1 MFNLF
6 SDHIN
11 SDFDFLKKSK
21 LLVCLSGGVDSM
33 VLIDLLRR
41 SNYDVSVAHCN
52 FKLRGDECDLDEKFV
67 KKYCFDNSI
76 QFFSKSFITKLPNH
90 SLQMAARTLRYDWF
104 NELLKNNN
112 KDYILTAHH
121 LDDSLE
127 TFIINLSRASGIEG
141 FTGISPVNDK
151 IVRPLTIFSKKQ
163 ILEYAKNNKIH
174 WREDSTNKKDD
185 YQRNYIR
192 NQIIPLL
199 KKLYPNFLSQSKKTM
214 NFLKNSQLVI
224 DKYIEAVKKEKFVIK
239 NDEITIEKK
248 FIQCNKNDIYNLFK
262 DYGFKNP
269 SEILM
274 LCNSI
279 SGKIIESVSHVLL
292 SDRTNL
298 ILKKKSKEYDQV
310 IKVDMKGIDDPV
322 RICIKTGDFVSK
334 SNSKSI
340 FISKNDIK
348 FPLYLRKLKKGDLI
362 YPLGMKGKKLI
373 SKYFKDEKMSFFDK
387 QNQWL
392 LCNNNEVMWIVGQ
405 RADRRYY
412 KSKGATLKI
421 ELL

>member
-6 SDHIN
+6 SDHVN

-41 SNYDVSVAHCN
+41 LNYDVSVAHCN
-52 FKLRGDECDLDEKFV
+52 FKLRGDESDLDEKFV
-67 KKYCFDNSI
+67 KKYCYDNSI
-76 QFFSKSFITKLPNH
+76 QFFSKSFHTKLPNH

-151 IVRPLTIFSKKQ
+151 IVRLLTVFSKKQ

-239 NDEITIEKK
+239 NDEIIIEKK
-248 FIQCNKNDIYNLFK
+248 FVRCNKNDIYNLFK

-269 SEILM
+269 KEILM

-310 IKVDMKGIDDPV
+310 IKVDMKGIEDPI
-322 RICIKTGDFVSK
+322 RISIKTGDFVSK

-412 KSKGATLKI
+412 KYKGATLKI

>member
-6 SDHIN
+6 SDHVN

-41 SNYDVSVAHCN
+41 LNYDVSVAHCN
-52 FKLRGDECDLDEKFV
+52 FKLRGDESDLDEKFV
-67 KKYCFDNSI
+67 KKYCYDNSI
-76 QFFSKSFITKLPNH
+76 QFFSKSFHTKLPNH

-104 NELLKNNN
+104 NELLKKNN

-151 IVRPLTIFSKKQ
+151 IVRLLTVFSKKQ

-239 NDEITIEKK
+239 NDEINIEKK
-248 FIQCNKNDIYNLFK
+248 FVRCNKNDIYNLFK

-269 SEILM
+269 KEILM

-310 IKVDMKGIDDPV
+310 IKVDMKGIEDPI
-322 RICIKTGDFVSK
+322 RISIKTGDFVSK

-412 KSKGATLKI
+412 KYKGATLKI

>member
-6 SDHIN
+6 SDHVN

-52 FKLRGDECDLDEKFV
+52 FKLRGNESDLDEKFV
-67 KKYCFDNSI
+67 KKYCNDNSI
-76 QFFSKSFITKLPNH
+76 QFFSKSFHTKLPNH

-151 IVRPLTIFSKKQ
+151 IVRLLTIFSKKQ

-224 DKYIEAVKKEKFVIK
+224 DKYIEAVKKEKIVIK
-239 NDEITIEKK
+239 NDEIIIEKK
-248 FIQCNKNDIYNLFK
+248 FIECNKNDIYNLFK
-262 DYGFKNP
+262 DYDFKNP

-310 IKVDMKGIDDPV
+310 IKVDMKGIDDPI
-322 RICIKTGDFVSK
+322 RISMETGDFVSK

>member
-6 SDHIN
+6 SDHVN

-41 SNYDVSVAHCN
+41 LNYDVSVAHCN
-52 FKLRGDECDLDEKFV
+52 FKLRGDESDLDEKFV
-67 KKYCFDNSI
+67 KKYCYDNSI
-76 QFFSKSFITKLPNH
+76 QFFSKSFHTKLPNH

-151 IVRPLTIFSKKQ
+151 IVRLLTVLSKKQ

-239 NDEITIEKK
+239 NDEIIIEKK
-248 FIQCNKNDIYNLFK
+248 FVRCNKNDIYNLFK

-269 SEILM
+269 KEILM

-310 IKVDMKGIDDPV
+310 IKVDMKGIDDPI
-322 RICIKTGDFVSK
+322 RISIETGDFVSR

-392 LCNNNEVMWIVGQ
+392 LCNNNEVIWIVGQ

>member
-6 SDHIN
+6 SDHVN

-41 SNYDVSVAHCN
+41 LNYDVSVAHCN
-52 FKLRGDECDLDEKFV
+52 FKLRGDESDLDEKFV
-67 KKYCFDNSI
+67 KKYCYDNSI
-76 QFFSKSFITKLPNH
+76 QFFSKSFHTKLPNH

-104 NELLKNNN
+104 NELLKKNN

-141 FTGISPVNDK
+141 FTGISPINDK
-151 IVRPLTIFSKKQ
+151 IVRLLTVFSKKQ

-239 NDEITIEKK
+239 NDEIIIEKK
-248 FIQCNKNDIYNLFK
+248 FVRCNKNDIYNLFK

-269 SEILM
+269 KEILM

-310 IKVDMKGIDDPV
+310 IKVDMKGIEDPI
-322 RICIKTGDFVSK
+322 RISIKTGDFVSK

-412 KSKGATLKI
+412 KYKGATLKI

>member
-6 SDHIN
+6 SDHVN

-52 FKLRGDECDLDEKFV
+52 FKLRGDESDLDEKFV
-67 KKYCFDNSI
+67 KKYCYDNSI
-76 QFFSKSFITKLPNH
+76 QFFSKSFHTKLPNH

-104 NELLKNNN
+104 NELLNNNN

-151 IVRPLTIFSKKQ
+151 IVRMLSIFSKKQ
-163 ILEYAKNNKIH
+163 ILKYAKINKIH

-239 NDEITIEKK
+239 NDEIIIEKK
-248 FIQCNKNDIYNLFK
+248 FVRCNKNDIYNLFK

-298 ILKKKSKEYDQV
+298 ILKKK
-310 IKVDMKGIDDPV
+310 
-322 RICIKTGDFVSK
+322 
-334 SNSKSI
+334 
-340 FISKNDIK
+340 
-348 FPLYLRKLKKGDLI
+348 
-362 YPLGMKGKKLI
+362 
-373 SKYFKDEKMSFFDK
+373 
-387 QNQWL
+387 
-392 LCNNNEVMWIVGQ
+392 
-405 RADRRYY
+405 
-412 KSKGATLKI
+412 
-421 ELL
+421 

>member
-6 SDHIN
+6 SDHVN

-41 SNYDVSVAHCN
+41 LNYDVSVAHCN
-52 FKLRGDECDLDEKFV
+52 FKLRGDESDLDEKFV
-67 KKYCFDNSI
+67 KKYCYDNSI
-76 QFFSKSFITKLPNH
+76 QFFSKSFHTKLPNH

-151 IVRPLTIFSKKQ
+151 IVRLLTVFSKKQ

-224 DKYIEAVKKEKFVIK
+224 DKYIEAVKKEKFVVK
-239 NDEITIEKK
+239 NYEIIIEKK
-248 FIQCNKNDIYNLFK
+248 FVRCNKNDIYNLFK

-269 SEILM
+269 KEILM

-310 IKVDMKGIDDPV
+310 IKVDMKGIEDPI
-322 RICIKTGDFVSK
+322 RISIKTGDFVSK

-412 KSKGATLKI
+412 KYKGATLKI

>member
-6 SDHIN
+6 SDHVN

-41 SNYDVSVAHCN
+41 LNYDVSVAHCN
-52 FKLRGDECDLDEKFV
+52 FKLRGDESDLDEKFV
-67 KKYCFDNSI
+67 KKYCYDNSI
-76 QFFSKSFITKLPNH
+76 QFFSKSFHTKLSNH

-104 NELLKNNN
+104 NELLKKNN

-151 IVRPLTIFSKKQ
+151 IVRLLTVFSKKQ

-239 NDEITIEKK
+239 NDEIIIEKK
-248 FIQCNKNDIYNLFK
+248 FVRCNKNDIYNLFK

-269 SEILM
+269 KEILM

-310 IKVDMKGIDDPV
+310 IKVDMKGIEDPI
-322 RICIKTGDFVSK
+322 RISIKTGDFVSK

-412 KSKGATLKI
+412 KYKGATLKI

>member
-6 SDHIN
+6 SDHVN

-21 LLVCLSGGVDSM
+21 LLVCISGGGDSM

-41 SNYDVSVAHCN
+41 SNFDVCAAHCN
-52 FKLRGDECDLDEKFV
+52 FQLRGDESDLDEKFV

-127 TFIINLSRASGIEG
+127 TFIVNLSRASGIEG

-151 IVRPLTIFSKKQ
+151 IVRPLTIFSKNQ
-163 ILEYAKNNKIH
+163 ILEYAKNNNIH

-214 NFLKNSQLVI
+214 NFLKNSQ
-224 DKYIEAVKKEKFVIK
+224 
-239 NDEITIEKK
+239 
-248 FIQCNKNDIYNLFK
+248 
-262 DYGFKNP
+262 
-269 SEILM
+269 
-274 LCNSI
+274 
-279 SGKIIESVSHVLL
+279 
-292 SDRTNL
+292 
-298 ILKKKSKEYDQV
+298 
-310 IKVDMKGIDDPV
+310 
-322 RICIKTGDFVSK
+322 
-334 SNSKSI
+334 
-340 FISKNDIK
+340 
-348 FPLYLRKLKKGDLI
+348 
-362 YPLGMKGKKLI
+362 
-373 SKYFKDEKMSFFDK
+373 
-387 QNQWL
+387 
-392 LCNNNEVMWIVGQ
+392 
-405 RADRRYY
+405 
-412 KSKGATLKI
+412 
-421 ELL
+421 

>member
-1 MFNLF
+1 
-6 SDHIN
+6 
-11 SDFDFLKKSK
+11 
-21 LLVCLSGGVDSM
+21 
-33 VLIDLLRR
+33 
-41 SNYDVSVAHCN
+41 
-52 FKLRGDECDLDEKFV
+52 
-67 KKYCFDNSI
+67 
-76 QFFSKSFITKLPNH
+76 
-90 SLQMAARTLRYDWF
+90 
-104 NELLKNNN
+104 
-112 KDYILTAHH
+112 
-121 LDDSLE
+121 
-127 TFIINLSRASGIEG
+127 
-141 FTGISPVNDK
+141 
-151 IVRPLTIFSKKQ
+151 
-163 ILEYAKNNKIH
+163 
-174 WREDSTNKKDD
+174 
-185 YQRNYIR
+185 
-192 NQIIPLL
+192 
-199 KKLYPNFLSQSKKTM
+199 
-214 NFLKNSQLVI
+214 
-224 DKYIEAVKKEKFVIK
+224 
-239 NDEITIEKK
+239 
-248 FIQCNKNDIYNLFK
+248 
-262 DYGFKNP
+262 
-269 SEILM
+269 M

-279 SGKIIESVSHVLL
+279 SGKIIESLSHVLL

-310 IKVDMKGIDDPV
+310 IKVDMKGIDDPI

>member
-6 SDHIN
+6 SDHVN

-41 SNYDVSVAHCN
+41 LNYDVSVAHCN
-52 FKLRGDECDLDEKFV
+52 FKLRGDESDLDEKFV
-67 KKYCFDNSI
+67 KKYCYDNSI
-76 QFFSKSFITKLPNH
+76 QFFSKSFHTKLPNH

-104 NELLKNNN
+104 NELLKKNN

-151 IVRPLTIFSKKQ
+151 IVRLLTVFSKKQ

-239 NDEITIEKK
+239 NDEIIIEKK
-248 FIQCNKNDIYNLFK
+248 FVRCNKNDIYNLFK

-269 SEILM
+269 KEILM

-310 IKVDMKGIDDPV
+310 IKVDMKGIEDPI
-322 RICIKTGDFVSK
+322 RISIKTGDFVSK

-387 QNQWL
+387 QSQWL
-392 LCNNNEVMWIVGQ
+392 LCNNNEVIWIVGQ

-412 KSKGATLKI
+412 KYKGATLKI